1 MNDDGDHATFNLVYS
16 YYPYATTSFPFSPLP
31 ETEYRAFLG
40 DEGMRL
46 LRSSLLILLEQSNQE
61 GEKAQ

>member
-1 MNDDGDHATFNLVYS
+1 MEMS
-16 YYPYATTSFPFSPLP
+16 YLQAKGEI

-40 DEGMRL
+40 DEGMCL
-46 LRSSLLILLEQSNQE
+46 FRSSLLILLEQSNQE